1 MEEKE
6 TETIETKEITEA
18 KKKSDK
24 KSDKKRIIIICAAVL
39 VVGIAIGIA
48 CAWAFPLLK
57 TSVKSEKKE
66 EKLQEVEVEEYDA
79 SECVKLGK
87 YKGREVSLAAT
98 EEDIQIEIDSL
109 IEEYT
114 TYEQERGI
122 AQEGDMVYADYEGS
136 IGGKKLDNIC
146 GSDYVELGSEL
157 WAPGFEDAI
166 LGMQCGQTK
175 KFKVTVPEGFY
186 GDDTVDGKEVDYK
199 VTLKFICG
207 ESIIPEYNDE
217 FVQSISNYE
226 TVKEHTAHLKKKLEK
241 ENEEDKLEFVW
252 SDVLYDCKVKNYP
265 KTLLASARKEV
276 LQGYYDMAEISGM
289 ERDEFFQS
297 FGCEN
302 EEDFKETQL
311 EDLAKDT
318 VKEILVAEA
327 IAQKEHI
334 QYTKEDYDEILK
346 DEYENNSDSYKSKE
360 DYEKQNKN
368 YLEHTALLIVVKDWI
383 GERTDFQK

>member
-1 MEEKE
+1 MKMEQKE
-6 TETIETKEITEA
+6 TEMIEEAAGKKEA
-18 KKKSDK
+18 LNKKK
-24 KSDKKRIIIICAAVL
+24 IIIICTAVL
-39 VVGIAIGIA
+39 AVGIAIGLA
-48 CAWAFPLLK
+48 CAWAFPRLK
-57 TSVKSEKKE
+57 ESFQSEKKQ
-66 EKLQEVEVEEYDA
+66 EKLQEVEVEKYDA
-79 SECVKLGK
+79 GECIKLGK
-87 YKGREVSLAAT
+87 YKGRKVSLAAE
-98 EEDIQIEIDSL
+98 EEDIQIELDSL

-114 TYEQERGI
+114 TYEQEKGI

-136 IGGKKLDNIC
+136 IGGKRMDNLC
-146 GSDYVELGSEL
+146 GSDYVELGSGA

-166 LGMQCGQTK
+166 MGMQSGQTK
-175 KFKVTVPEGFY
+175 KFKVTVPEDFY
-186 GDDTVDGKEVDYK
+186 GDKSVDGKEVDYK
-199 VTLKFICG
+199 VTLKYICG

-217 FVQSISNYE
+217 FVQSISNYD

-252 SDVLYDCKVKNYP
+252 SDVMYDCKVKKYP

-276 LQGYYDMAEISGM
+276 LQGYYDMADMTGVS
-289 ERDEFFQS
+289 RDEFFQS

-327 IAQKEHI
+327 IAQKENI
-334 QYTKEDYDEILK
+334 KYTKEDYDDILK
-346 DEYENNSDSYKSKE
+346 DEYENNSDSYKSRE

-368 YLEHTALLIVVKDWI
+368 YLEHTALLVVVKDWI